1 MQKDVELY
9 ITYNHTMD
17 KLEDIKTTHP
27 NIYELW
33 KNVLDKKIQSIQ
45 KTLREAE
52 IMIENSKQIPDLTKE
67 QIVCMLLF
75 AK

>member
-1 MQKDVELY
+1 MQKGVELY
-9 ITYNHTMD
+9 ISYNHTMD

-33 KNVLDKKIQSIQ
+33 KGILDKKIQSIQ